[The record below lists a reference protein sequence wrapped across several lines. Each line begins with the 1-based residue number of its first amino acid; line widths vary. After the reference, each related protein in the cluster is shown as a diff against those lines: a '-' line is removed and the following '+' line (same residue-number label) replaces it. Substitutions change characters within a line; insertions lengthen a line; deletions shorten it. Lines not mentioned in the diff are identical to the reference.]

1 MNMFKKISAR
11 QVAIALLVV
20 VVIYMLCKPPAPMRK
35 KSNYSIHERMY
46 APSGA
51 PEKVMGPSGPSEMPN
66 TQCEMKSGT
75 GLASSLLPREVA
87 SQEDFGQFAPEDVLA
102 GQNFLEPRNQ
112 IGFPESVGGAL
123 RNANQQLRAE
133 PPNPKAPFTW
143 NNSTIVPDMM
153 QRPLM

>member
-1 MNMFKKISAR
+1 MKMFKKISAR
-11 QVAIALLVV
+11 QVFIALAV
-20 VVIYMLCKPPAPMRK
+20 VVIVYMICRPPAPMRK
-35 KSNYSIHERMY
+35 KSTYSIHERMY

-51 PEKVMGPSGPSEMPN
+51 PEVAMGPGPSAMPESP
-66 TQCEMKSGT
+66 CEMRAGT

-87 SQEDFGQFAPEDVLA
+87 SQEDFGQFAPEDILA

-133 PPNPKAPFTW
+133 PPNPKEPFTW
-143 NNSTIVPDMM
+143 NNSTIVPDLM